1 MQQSM
6 RNSHRGTT
14 GYWPPTTNGA
24 VKGGGELWPRSPLE
38 GYSEQEMIQEAQ
50 IRQAYNRKRRHFK
63 EMLSMASGGSPTV
76 YTKDVM
82 QAAKLAHIDLASQA
96 LDNSIF
102 VCERDRAGTPR
113 KVTWEPFYS
122 SLEFP
127 NLQVGGSLT
136 KRSQRPSSGNPAEAD
151 ASKVKM
157 DAST

>member
-1 MQQSM
+1 M

-113 KVTWEPFYS
+113 KV
-122 SLEFP
+122 
-127 NLQVGGSLT
+127 GGSLT

-157 DAST
+157 DTST